1 MPEQV
6 QRLTLNVLAD
16 QGVLPRSLEPAL
28 ASHARHLAPSSDED
42 APIVFDVNGY
52 FSSHRGVIVVEG
64 SATDVGGSAVGG
76 GDGDGDDDTGGGG
89 STGGGGGSTG
99 GGGGGGGGGER
110 RAGVVAA
117 VEVSWD
123 GGRRW
128 HAATLAQLLSDGAKW
143 HVTWGDAPWHALHG
157 SLPTPPTADD
167 ARQGGVTVLVRAT
180 DDSGNQGTGT
190 AVIPLGNRT
199 MPKRWKGERRAQPG
213 ASKSEL

>member
-76 GDGDGDDDTGGGG
+76 GDGDGDD
-89 STGGGGGSTG
+89 TG
-99 GGGGGGGGGER
+99 GGGGGRGGEP

>member
-76 GDGDGDDDTGGGG
+76 GESDGDDT
-89 STGGGGGSTG
+89 

-167 ARQGGVTVLVRAT
+167 ASQGGVTVLVRAT